1 MQRTLDQ
8 EPILDLDHLLT
19 FTDGDMELE
28 SELSVLYLSSAEAYL
43 DTMRRALRDGAS
55 WTSSVHALKGS
66 SANLGALRVAALAR
80 AAEHQPPDAATLQ
93 EIRDAIDEVGI
104 FFGERQRASST
115 HH

>member
-1 MQRTLDQ
+1 MQHDVDQ

-28 SELSVLYLSSAEAYL
+28 SELSVLFLSSAEAYL
-43 DTMRRALRDGAS
+43 DAMSRALRDGTS
-55 WTSSVHALKGS
+55 WTSSVHALKGA

-80 AAEHQPPDAATLQ
+80 AAEHRPPDAATLRA
-93 EIRDAIDEVGI
+93 IRHAVDQVGA
-104 FFGERQRASST
+104 FFGDRQRAGRV